1 MSRKRKSR
9 AFWVRLVGEFEG
21 RDPRPTH
28 VAYAAEKSVRVG
40 TFRLWLYRLRRE
52 KTEVEPEVSLV
63 PVELSRTSVAS
74 DFAATAA
81 LTPAPIDAALP
92 GGVVL
97 RFEVGTD
104 PEYIG
109 ALLGAAARR
118 LG

>member
-1 MSRKRKSR
+1 MSGKRKSR
-9 AFWVRLVGEFEG
+9 AFWVRIVDEFEG
-21 RDPRPTH
+21 REPRPKH
-28 VAYAAEKSVRVG
+28 VAYAAERRVRVS

-52 KTEVEPEVSLV
+52 RLEVEPALSLV
-63 PVELSRTSVAS
+63 PVELLRTSAAS
-74 DFAATAA
+74 DFETTVELAS
-81 LTPAPIDAALP
+81 APIDAALP

-97 RFEVGTD
+97 RFAVGTD

>member
-1 MSRKRKSR
+1 MSRKQKSR
-9 AFWVRLVGEFEG
+9 AFWVRVVGEFEG

-28 VAYAAEKSVRVG
+28 VTYAAEKRVRVG

-52 KTEVEPEVSLV
+52 KAEVEPALSLV
-63 PVELSRTSVAS
+63 PVELSRKSVAS
-74 DFAATAA
+74 GFATTTALGA
-81 LTPAPIDAALP
+81 GPIDAALP